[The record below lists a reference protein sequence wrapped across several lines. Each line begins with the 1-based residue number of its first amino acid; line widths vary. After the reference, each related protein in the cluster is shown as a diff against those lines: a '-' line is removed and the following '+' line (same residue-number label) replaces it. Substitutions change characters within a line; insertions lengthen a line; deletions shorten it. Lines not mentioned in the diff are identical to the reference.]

1 MSQTLQIILGILAI
15 IGAIGGF
22 LKWHYSEFNK
32 LKEHLNK
39 LEKEMERLKGKD
51 ELQQQTIDQLKE
63 LYPVFKNVI
72 ETFNNKK

>member
-72 ETFNNKK
+72 ETLNNKK

>member
-1 MSQTLQIILGILAI
+1 MSQTLQIILGIIAI
-15 IGAIGGF
+15 IGSIGGF

-39 LEKEMERLKGKD
+39 LEKEMEKLKGKD

>member
-1 MSQTLQIILGILAI
+1 MSQTLQIILGIIAI

-32 LKEHLNK
+32 LKEHLSR